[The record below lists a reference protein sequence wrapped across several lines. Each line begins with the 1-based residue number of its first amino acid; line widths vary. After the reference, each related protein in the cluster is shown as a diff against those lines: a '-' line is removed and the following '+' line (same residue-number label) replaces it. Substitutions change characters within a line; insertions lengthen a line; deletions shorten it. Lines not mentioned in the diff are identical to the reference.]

1 MRLNL
6 DFRHLLAGALLITTA
21 LQASAQCDLDTIPN
35 NTLYVDN
42 EMSPTQMAQELV
54 GEGVDIFNVSVTAH
68 PLSYG
73 YYCLKDD
80 VLGESQGILLSTGH
94 AENAVGPN
102 DESGLPDIDEDGNCL
117 NCDEYDNFF
126 AGSPLLTLANGGL
139 TTWDA
144 CVFEFDVITQGDSLK
159 FDFMFASEEYLE
171 WVGSSFNDVFGFF
184 ITADNIGTDVNIALI
199 PNTTTPVAINTVN
212 HIDNSEYFY
221 DNQDPLGLT
230 AQYDGFTQ
238 GLRAEVGNLIPCDT
252 IHLKL
257 IIADGSD
264 RIYDSGVFISR
275 IESNPISL
283 LTSTAGGIDDMIE
296 GCNDGTVTFQSQYP
310 QGSDLDVLFSVS
322 GDANFPDDYNTTP
335 DLATL
340 DNGDG
345 TYTIT
350 IPSGSASVDL
360 DINTIFDGI
369 LEGQEFVTISLLE
382 QTCDTVIFNSE
393 VNLGIID
400 SLSVTLTALPEEIC
414 PGNCTTLT
422 GDAIAVGDAT
432 FTWDPI
438 DGLDPDAFT
447 QVACPD
453 TTTTYTL
460 TSNLSF
466 CQESASI
473 TVIVTPL
480 LLDIDVTPINCEG
493 SSTGDIDLTILNGQ
507 APFTITWEDSD
518 GNFISNSEDLNDVA
532 EGTYCVTVEDDLGCL
547 LEDQCVDVL
556 VVNPLA
562 ISEVTFADF
571 ACADIS
577 CPGACDGL
585 VNITV
590 IGGSGVY
597 TFEWTGPDFTA
608 ISEDVADLCEGTY
621 TVVITDDAGCVIAE
635 SWTLDA
641 PTPLAI
647 QLDGVV
653 DVLCSGESTGQACV
667 TSTGGCP
674 PYFYSWSHDDNL
686 TSPCALSLASDTF
699 YVQVADLNGCLS
711 SDSLT
716 VVVGEPIEPLT
727 VLIDNVFIYPGGFN
741 VSCPN
746 AADGAIDITV
756 SGGIP
761 NYVIQWNNL
770 DTPYGSFIEDPTNV
784 PCGSNELTVTD
795 DNNCIYTEIV
805 ELTCVP
811 DLFLE
816 FTTVQNPCGAPNGSQ
831 GEIHLTNYGGGNG
844 AAHTVTWISGPSCG
858 VCVGDDLTGLD
869 SGNYIVELEDSEGC
883 AEQYVINIGQNLD
896 FTITEIVMDATCFGT
911 CDGSIDVTVVPA
923 IGTEVYSWVGPDF
936 IADTS
941 SISELCAGTYN
952 LTIVQGDCEQEF
964 TFDIGQLPEIEVEV
978 VSFVEPSCIGQNDGS
993 IQIAVS
999 GGTGILTVDWP
1010 AIPECSGWAGAGDV
1024 YTLSNLVAC
1033 DYIVN
1038 VTDGTGCVVAD
1049 TISLVAPQ
1057 VMIIDLQVSLVD
1069 GLFNISCNGAQDGSI
1084 SASVSGG
1091 TPDCVT
1097 YAPDCYEY
1105 DWSACDDVI
1114 QYGNDVNS
1122 TFVTDLGAGTYCVN
1136 VTDINGCLATSTI
1149 DMTEPDP
1156 IESSGNISDYNG
1168 CNISCFGAN
1177 DGWIVPEITGG
1188 SSDFESFEWIS
1199 GGLTI
1204 DPFAVDTILDL
1215 GPGDYCLYV
1224 IDSNDCED
1232 TVCWTITEP
1241 ALIEIS
1247 IDNIQQVTCYD
1258 YSDGSIS
1265 VSAIGGCGV
1274 LSYNWVD
1281 LDANVYVGNVLTG
1294 LPAGTYTLTVS
1305 DTNGCSGQAIVTL
1318 DEPELFEVDLDAPV
1332 QGEETE
1338 FILQCNADT
1347 TGSINATIIGGEAE
1361 FGYSWADCDDNF
1373 ITNDVTLT
1381 GLGAGCYCLTVTD
1394 ATGCEAI
1401 SCMDIT
1407 EPDEALIVT
1416 SDLSL
1421 YPGDFNISCAGAG
1434 DGFIDLTTTGGVP
1447 DYTYIWHVDGDTTLF
1462 SIDEDLNDLSAGFYD
1477 VLITDQNGCDTTLFL
1492 ELIQPPII
1500 LVPADILTYDGGFNV
1515 SCYGECDG
1523 EITISPAGGVG
1534 PLDITWASPL
1544 ISTSTTVSNL
1554 CTDTYSVSIIDS
1566 IGCEIITQFV
1576 ISEPDSLQFN
1586 EIITPIFCFGDS
1598 NGAIDAN
1605 ISGGSGNYTT
1615 IEWTPDVSAT
1625 EEAIA
1630 LSSGEYCLSIEDS
1643 NGCLASA
1650 CWEIDEPVELTLDVT
1665 PTDANCGACDGFIDV
1680 TAAGGTGVLTYTW
1693 TGADVV
1699 DGDEDQQDLC
1709 PGDYTVTVTDE
1720 NLCSLSETINIDGP
1734 DPIEANPSVTQP
1746 LCFGDC
1752 DGEIVL
1758 DIVNAADPFDVV
1770 WTEDGDK
1777 VGTGLTLDEICEG
1790 SFTASVLDVNGCSNS
1805 FDYVIIQPDSMTING
1820 ISPFYNNGYNVYEF
1834 EGNDGSLSTDVFGG
1848 TPGYTLVWDGPTS
1861 IGDDETESDGL
1872 TAGSY
1877 LLTVT
1882 DVNGCEKDTIIVLT
1896 QPDDLTLPTG
1906 LTPNGDGLNDFY
1918 VILGVAEHPNNTFI
1932 VFNRWGN
1939 IVYEK
1944 AGYNNEWYGQ
1954 GKDDQALPDGTYY
1967 VIFEADDR
1975 SFNTFVDLRR

>member
-6 DFRHLLAGALLITTA
+6 DFRHLIAGALLITTA
-21 LQASAQCDLDTIPN
+21 YQSSAQCDLDTIPN

-42 EMSPTQMAQELV
+42 SMSAIQMAQELV
-54 GEGVDIFNVSVTAH
+54 GDGVEIFNVSVNAH

-80 VLGESQGILLSTGH
+80 ALGESQGILLSTGH
-94 AENAVGPN
+94 AENAIGPN
-102 DESGLPDIDEDGNCL
+102 DETGLPDIDDEGNCL
-117 NCDEYDNFF
+117 NCAEYDNFF

-144 CVFEFDVITQGDSLK
+144 CTFEFDIVTQGDSLK

-199 PNTTTPVAINTVN
+199 PQTLTPVAINTVN

-221 DNQDPLGLT
+221 NNQDPLGLAT
-230 AQYDGFTQ
+230 QYDGFTQ

-275 IESNPISL
+275 LESNPITL

-296 GCNDGTVTFQSQYP
+296 GCNDGTVTFQSQYA
-310 QGSDLDVLFSVS
+310 QANDLDVIFSVS
-322 GDANFPDDYNTTP
+322 GDANFPADYTTNP

-369 LEGQEFVTISLLE
+369 LEGQEFVTITLLE

-393 VNLGIID
+393 VNFGIID
-400 SLSVTLTALPEEIC
+400 SLSVSLSALPEEIC

-422 GDAIAVGDAT
+422 GDALTLGDAT

-438 DGLDPDAFT
+438 DGLDPGALT
-447 QVACPD
+447 QNVCPD
-453 TTTTYTL
+453 VTTTYTL

-466 CQESASI
+466 CEESASV
-473 TVIVTPL
+473 TVVVTPL
-480 LLDIDVTPINCEG
+480 LIDFDVTPINCEG

-507 APFTITWEDSD
+507 APYTITWVDGD
-518 GNFISNSEDLNDVA
+518 GNFISNDEDLVDVP
-532 EGTYCVTVEDDLGCL
+532 EGTYCVTIEDDLGCL

-556 VVNPLA
+556 VVNPL
-562 ISEVTFADF
+562 EVTDVLFADF
-571 ACADIS
+571 ACQEIS

-585 VNITV
+585 IDITV
-590 IGGSGVY
+590 VGGSGNY
-597 TFEWTGPDFTA
+597 TYAWTGPSFTA
-608 ISEDVADLCEGTY
+608 GTEDIFDLCEGTY
-621 TVVITDDAGCVIAE
+621 TVTITDDAGCVVIE
-635 SWTLDA
+635 SWTLEA
-641 PTPLAI
+641 PAPLEI
-647 QLDGVV
+647 QLEGTV
-653 DVLCSGESTGQACV
+653 DVLCTGESTGQACV

-686 TSPCALSLASDTF
+686 TAPCALSLASDTF
-699 YVQVADLNGCLS
+699 YVQVSDLNGCLS
-711 SDSLT
+711 TDS
-716 VVVGEPIEPLT
+716 VEVIIAEPIEPIT
-727 VLIDNVFIYPGGFN
+727 VVIDNIFIYPGGFN

-746 AADGAIDITV
+746 AQDGAIDITV
-756 SGGIP
+756 TGGIP

-770 DTPYGSFIEDPTNV
+770 DTPYGSFLEDPTNV

-795 DNNCIYTEIV
+795 DNNCVYTEIV

-811 DLFLE
+811 DLFLDY
-816 FTTVQNPCGAPNGSQ
+816 TTVQNPCGAPDASQ

-844 AAHTVTWISGPSCG
+844 GPHTVTWISGPSCG

-869 SGNYIVELEDSEGC
+869 SGNYVVELEDAQGC
-883 AEQYVINIGQNLD
+883 TEQFVINIGQNLD
-896 FTITEIVMDATCFGT
+896 FTITESVTDATCFGT
-911 CDGSIDVTVVPA
+911 CDGAIDVSVVPEL
-923 IGTEVYSWVGPDF
+923 GTEVYSWVGPDF
-936 IADTS
+936 TAATS
-941 SISELCAGTYN
+941 SITDLCAGTYT
-952 LTIVQGDCEQEF
+952 LTITQGDCEQQF
-964 TFDIGQLPEIEVEV
+964 TFVVDQLPEIMVEV
-978 VSFVEPSCIGQNDGS
+978 VSIVEPSCIGQNDGS
-993 IQIAVS
+993 IDIAVS

-1010 AIPECSGWAGAGDV
+1010 AIPSCGGWPGAGNV
-1024 YTLSNLVAC
+1024 VSLSNLVAC

-1038 VTDGTGCVVAD
+1038 VTDGTGCVVTD
-1049 TISLVAPQ
+1049 TISLEAPQ

-1097 YAPDCYEY
+1097 YAPECYEY
-1105 DWSACDDVI
+1105 DWSACDDVT
-1114 QYGNDVNS
+1114 QFGNDVNS
-1122 TFVTDLGAGTYCVN
+1122 TFVTDLAAGVYCVN

-1149 DMTEPDP
+1149 NMTEPDP
-1156 IESSGNISDYNG
+1156 IESSGNVSDYNG

-1188 SSDFESFEWIS
+1188 SSDYENFEWIS
-1199 GGLTI
+1199 GGLTV
-1204 DPFAVDTILDL
+1204 DPFAVDTIQDL
-1215 GPGDYCLYV
+1215 GPGEYCLYV

-1232 TVCWTITEP
+1232 TICWTIAEP

-1247 IDNIQQVTCYD
+1247 IDNIQDVTCYG

-1281 LDANVYVGNVLTG
+1281 LEANLYVGNVLTG

-1305 DTNGCSGQAIVTL
+1305 DENGCSNQAIVNVF
-1318 DEPELFEVDLDAPV
+1318 EPDLFEVSLDAPV
-1332 QGEETE
+1332 QGDEVE
-1338 FILQCNADT
+1338 FILQCNGDT
-1347 TGSINATIIGGEAE
+1347 TGSINATITGGIPDY
-1361 FGYSWADCDDNF
+1361 GYSWADCDDNF
-1373 ITNDVTLT
+1373 LSNETSLT

-1394 ATGCEAI
+1394 DAGCEAT
-1401 SCMDIT
+1401 SCLDIT
-1407 EPDEALIVT
+1407 EPDEPLIVT

-1434 DGFIDLTTTGGVP
+1434 DGFIDLTVSGGVP
-1447 DYTYIWHVDGDTTLF
+1447 DYTFIWHVDGDTTLI
-1462 SIDEDLNDLSAGFYD
+1462 SVDEDLLNLNPGIYD
-1477 VLITDQNGCDTTLFL
+1477 VLVTDQNGCDTTLFL
-1492 ELIQPPII
+1492 ELIEPPAI

-1534 PLDITWASPL
+1534 PLVITWSAPL
-1544 ISTSTTVSNL
+1544 TSNSETVSNL
-1554 CTDTYSVSIIDS
+1554 CADTYSVSVMDS

-1605 ISGGSGNYTT
+1605 ISGGSGTYDL
-1615 IEWTPDVSAT
+1615 IEWTPDVSDS
-1625 EEAIA
+1625 EEALGLGA
-1630 LSSGEYCLSIEDS
+1630 GEYCLNVEDS
-1643 NGCLASA
+1643 NGCVATE
-1650 CWEIDEPVELTLDVT
+1650 CWEIDEPEELIIDFAAVA
-1665 PTDANCGACDGFIDV
+1665 ANCGACDGSIDITV
-1680 TAAGGTGVLTYTW
+1680 TGGTGVLTYTW
-1693 TGADVV
+1693 TGAGVI

-1720 NLCSLSETINIDGP
+1720 NLCSESETITIDGP
-1734 DPIEANPSVTQP
+1734 APIVANETITQP
-1746 LCFGDC
+1746 LCYGDC
-1752 DGEIVL
+1752 DGEIIL
-1758 DIVNAADPFDVV
+1758 DIENAADPFEVE
-1770 WTEDGDK
+1770 WTQDGQV
-1777 VGTGLTLDEICEG
+1777 VGTGIILDEICEG
-1790 SFTASVLDVNGCSNS
+1790 SFTATVLDAEGCSNS
-1805 FDYVIIQPDSMTING
+1805 FDFVIFQPDSMTING
-1820 ISPFYNNGYNVYEF
+1820 FSPLFANGYNVSEF
-1834 EGNDGSLSTDVFGG
+1834 EGTDGSLTTNITGG
-1848 TPGYTLVWDGPTS
+1848 TPDYTLEWDGPTG
-1861 IGDDETESDGL
+1861 IDDDETEADGL
-1872 TAGSY
+1872 SAGNY
-1877 LLTVT
+1877 TLTVT
-1882 DVNGCEKDTIIVLT
+1882 DANGCVKDTVIVLT

-1906 LTPNGDGLNDFY
+1906 LSPNADGSNDFY
-1918 VILGVAEHPNNTFI
+1918 VILGVAEHPDNVFK

-1939 IVYEK
+1939 LVYEK
-1944 AGYNNEWYGQ
+1944 TGYNNEWYGQ
-1954 GKDDQALPDGTYY
+1954 GVNDQDLPDGTYY